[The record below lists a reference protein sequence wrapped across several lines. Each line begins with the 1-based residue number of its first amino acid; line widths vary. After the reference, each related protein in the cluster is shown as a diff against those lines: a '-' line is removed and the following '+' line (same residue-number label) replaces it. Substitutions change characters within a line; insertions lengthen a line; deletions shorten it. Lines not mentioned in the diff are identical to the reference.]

1 MLARQGRIACCAPGG
16 DPEITRLAEFTE
28 YHYPLNGQATAY
40 VCQNYYCDLPANDV
54 DTMLELMG
62 N

>member
-1 MLARQGRIACCAPGG
+1 MLAKQGRIAAPPGET
-16 DPEITRLAEFTE
+16 PEITRLAEFTE
-28 YHYPLNGQATAY
+28 YHYPLNGQVTAY
-40 VCQNYYCDLPANDV
+40 VCQDYYCDLPANDM